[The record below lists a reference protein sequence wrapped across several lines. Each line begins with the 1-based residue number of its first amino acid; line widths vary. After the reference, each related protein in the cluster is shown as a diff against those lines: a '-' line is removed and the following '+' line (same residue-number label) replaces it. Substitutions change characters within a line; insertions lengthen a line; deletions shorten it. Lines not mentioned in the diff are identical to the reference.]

1 MKLDVNEFV
10 KRLELCCKEQGLT
23 RTTWAKKIG
32 FPEATIRNWIRNGNM
47 PSAEIVYNFAQY
59 FGVPMEYLLTG
70 DESKLDDI
78 DLVMLL
84 KFKKLSEEQKKMII
98 AATDGLLKNDK

>member
-1 MKLDVNEFV
+1 
-10 KRLELCCKEQGLT
+10 
-23 RTTWAKKIG
+23 
-32 FPEATIRNWIRNGNM
+32 
-47 PSAEIVYNFAQY
+47 
-59 FGVPMEYLLTG
+59 MEYLLTG